1 MPGSHNIYGDG
12 SCSIVSI
19 QSIGL
24 TQSNNSG
31 YNTYQILPWGPGNG
45 IDYTPKNYSTCVY
58 IGKGSSVG
66 DSTSTVIGLTETVI
80 LPSEYYTKI
89 QNPHDLDTYYYGIDS
104 YYYHGPSPY
113 LTDESRN
120 PSYYQTSNPSSTS
133 NAFSDFD
140 GKGNTTKIVK
150 ERNNPF
156 YAAECCNAYY
166 TEGTKKTQWYLPS
179 IGELGYL
186 MVKLRTINGSI
197 TKINNIYNYGLI
209 LKNNSAGYWSSTE
222 YDGENAFYIHT
233 TNNNVYYPSKTDE
246 YNVRAFLRVK

>member
-1 MPGSHNIYGDG
+1 M
-12 SCSIVSI
+12 
-19 QSIGL
+19 
-24 TQSNNSG
+24 
-31 YNTYQILPWGPGNG
+31 
-45 IDYTPKNYSTCVY
+45 
-58 IGKGSSVG
+58 
-66 DSTSTVIGLTETVI
+66 
-80 LPSEYYTKI
+80 
-89 QNPHDLDTYYYGIDS
+89 DTYYYSIDS

-186 MVKLRTINGSI
+186 MVKLRTINSSI
-197 TKINNIYNYGLI
+197 VKIMNIYNYGLT
-209 LKNNSAGYWSSTE
+209 LKTNSAGYWSSTE
-222 YDGENAFYIHT
+222 YDSENAFYIHT